1 MRKEDPRID
10 PEDAEALIKVVLE
23 TAGLKNLSPTSID
36 NLALQIFQKTGDML
50 STSTLKRVTGY
61 INSDV
66 KSRISTF
73 DILARYCGWQDY
85 KHFQSGNP
93 PEVESGVVGSRR
105 ISVEKDMKPGERIR
119 LLWAPARVCIVEY
132 LGELKW
138 QVIESE
144 GTRLQ
149 PGDTFKCALIIEG
162 EPLYLDELIHAGKSP
177 KVYVCGRRTGV
188 TFVKDE

>member
-10 PEDAEALIKVVLE
+10 PEEAEALIKVVLE
-23 TAGLKNLSPTSID
+23 TAGLNNLSPTSID
-36 NLALQIFQKTGDML
+36 NLALQIFQKTGEML
-50 STSTLKRVTGY
+50 SSSTLKRVTEY
-61 INSDV
+61 INSGV

-73 DILARYCGWQDY
+73 DILARFCGWQDY
-85 KHFQSGNP
+85 RHFLSGNP

-105 ISVEKDMKPGERIR
+105 ISVEKDMQKGERIR
-119 LLWAPARVCIVEY
+119 LLWAPARVCVVEY